1 MRLRCPVCRAEA
13 ALEAWAEDEAA
24 RELMALLAGLDA
36 ALGRPLVAYLGLFR
50 SRSRALSWDRALKLA
65 REALA
70 LSSDAAVLAEALAE
84 TVEAMRVKREAGDIR
99 PLENHN
105 YLKRVI
111 ESVAARGVVT
121 AAKVKRASAARRVVS
136 RLSATEEAILA
147 IRQVGLD
154 GGVIDAEG
162 AP

>member
-1 MRLRCPVCRAEA
+1 MRLRCPVCHAEA

-24 RELMALLAGLDA
+24 RELMGLLSGLDA

-50 SRSRALSWDRALKLA
+50 SRSRALSWDRALRLA

-70 LSSDAAVLAEALAE
+70 LSSDAAVLSEALSE
-84 TVEAMRVKREAGDIR
+84 TVEAMRMKREAGDIR

-111 ESVAARGVVT
+111 ESVAARGVRSAMAVERPVVAKKSRT
-121 AAKVKRASAARRVVS
+121 MAAVS
-136 RLSATEEAILA
+136 GFLTGVSH
-147 IRQVGLD
+147 VG
-154 GGVIDAEG
+154 DA
-162 AP
+162 